1 MRDWSW
7 LHSTG
12 SYESFSIP
20 LDTLGLS
27 CQSTQFPR
35 GTQQERHA
43 AALQGGVVALY
54 ARQPEDGVILHQVA
68 IAGHGEPCLLLGR
81 VGLPQS
87 HVLGRP
93 VGGDEVLLVRLP
105 FLVQILL
112 RGQSRRLVARVQ
124 HVPPELWVRGGA
136 VLVHSAAIPQDEASR
151 SVPVQRQCLEAIPVP
166 NFLRFEDIE
175 VAHGSLLGGIHAGF
189 IGPVVRVLPVAVVPH
204 HHCACIQAAGSEVQQ
219 ALDAL

>member
-54 ARQPEDGVILHQVA
+54 ARQPEDGVILH
-68 IAGHGEPCLLLGR
+68 
-81 VGLPQS
+81 LPQRRQAMIVS
-87 HVLGRP
+87 MNW
-93 VGGDEVLLVRLP
+93 DE
-105 FLVQILL
+105 
-112 RGQSRRLVARVQ
+112 
-124 HVPPELWVRGGA
+124 
-136 VLVHSAAIPQDEASR
+136 R
-151 SVPVQRQCLEAIPVP
+151 SER
-166 NFLRFEDIE
+166 N
-175 VAHGSLLGGIHAGF
+175 
-189 IGPVVRVLPVAVVPH
+189 
-204 HHCACIQAAGSEVQQ
+204 
-219 ALDAL
+219 